1 MLTVQIITLPN
12 GKTYVALTSQKGSL
26 LFEQE
31 ENGHYRP
38 IADPDF
44 GNFSKDDIYLEQ
56 RTWV

>member
-12 GKTYVALTSQKGSL
+12 GKNYAALSGANGTK

-31 ENGHYRP
+31 ENGHYKP

-56 RTWV
+56 RTWL